1 MMTKEERLTLGLQG
15 KLYRLTII
23 KLEKLNVQSFH
34 CDQVSEFSTKQRWSK
49 DQIYRM
55 TRLFQRINN
64 RIPNNRYKYEVEPA
78 ELDFWWERHSI

>member
-1 MMTKEERLTLGLQG
+1 MTKEERLTLGLQG

-23 KLEKLNVQSFH
+23 KLEKLNIQSFNY
-34 CDQVSEFSTKQRWSK
+34 DTVTEFTTKQRWSK

-55 TRLFQRINN
+55 TRLFQHINSG
-64 RIPNNRYKYEVEPA
+64 ILKYRYKYEVDPA